1 MSDAIRTRLF
11 ERSRSL
17 HSTSPGHV
25 TGLEYTARG
34 EAELVNDLDHYPHAY
49 VLGCV
54 MDRQIKA
61 ERAWKIP
68 ERVKNRLGSFEFG
81 KLRELSQEEVKHLFH
96 EPEALHRFPNT
107 MAEHFYSAV
116 QRIDAEY
123 CGDASAIWSG
133 PVGSATLVR
142 RFLRFDGVGPKIATM
157 AANILVRD
165 FGIELA
171 DRHYIDISV
180 DSHVKRVFQRLDL
193 VPKGGVQLR
202 SDVRRARD
210 EQRLPRRI
218 RPRRLGDWPG
228 VVPSGEAE
236 LSRVLHERCL
246 SRHRPISP
254 RHVWKG
260 LRLEC
265 ETSS

>member
-17 HSTSPGHV
+17 HHTAPEHV

-81 KLRELSQEEVKHLFH
+81 KLRELSQEEVRQLFH

-123 CGDASAIWSG
+123 RGDASAIWSG

-193 VPKGGVQLR
+193 VPKGASNFEVTFAAR
-202 SDVRRARD
+202 EMNSDY
-210 EQRLPRRI
+210 
-218 RPRRLGDWPG
+218 PG
-228 VVPSGEAE
+228 VFDLAVWEIGREWCHPGKPNCPECYMNDICPGATRFHPDT
-236 LSRVLHERCL
+236 SRR
-246 SRHRPISP
+246 
-254 RHVWKG
+254 G
-260 LRLEC
+260 
-265 ETSS
+265 